1 MSAGFLENYY
11 FKIKELIA
19 TDKDHY
25 RKIYSLKK
33 ILLKAKSK
41 KKKII
46 IFGNGGSSAIA
57 SHFSVDLTKNAKIK
71 CVNFNEYDL
80 ITCFAND
87 FGYENWM
94 KKAIEYYADKDDVCI
109 FISSSGKSKNILNAC
124 KYIKR
129 KELSKIVT
137 FSGFDINNPLK
148 KQGILN
154 FWVNSKVY
162 NHVENIHQI
171 WLLSLIDLLIFD
183 NNK

>member
-1 MSAGFLENYY
+1 MNVSFLENYY
-11 FKIKELIA
+11 HKLKELIT
-19 TDKDHY
+19 TDKNHY
-25 RKIYSLKK
+25 RKIYLLKK
-33 ILLKAKSK
+33 IILKAKSK

-46 IFGNGGSSAIA
+46 ILGNGGSSSIA
-57 SHFSVDLTKNAKIK
+57 SHFSVDLTKNAMIK
-71 CVNFNEYDL
+71 CINFNEYDL

-94 KKAIEYYADKDDVCI
+94 KKAIEYYAEKDDVCI

-129 KELSKIVT
+129 KKLCKIVT
-137 FSGFDINNPLK
+137 FSGFDINNTLK